1 MYSTS
6 VVDREAVFAAYADYD
21 AACATLATLT
31 YTSLTLPE
39 LLELQSRRET
49 QARRAPTVDH
59 ALLAEI
65 QTRTTAKDI
74 GAKDWADVLVH
85 RLRIS
90 RTEARRRVAEAHD
103 LGPRTTLNGDALAP
117 LLPDTAAAQATG
129 QINAEHVAIIRNFI
143 NKPPIPLD
151 DATIAHI
158 DTDLTRIAIGNTPE
172 TLRRSAER
180 IAFHLNQDG
189 EEPVED
195 RRARR
200 RGITLGPQ
208 DADGL
213 RKVTGFADAE
223 LSSYLEAIDAKF
235 AAPGKCNP
243 DDENP
248 DTEPASTTDEDTNA
262 EPSIDEDTNAEPP
275 DDTPDTPIA
284 AQPADTAETKT
295 NTETAESKPA
305 AATKDTRTLPQRRH
319 DAWKAVARAMLA
331 SGNLGQH
338 NGLPVTVVVSTT
350 LRELQTGTGIATTG
364 GHTALPMSDVI
375 RMASHAN
382 HYLVIFDDHHEIPLY
397 LGRTK
402 RIATPGQRIVLYA
415 RDRGCT
421 VPGCTGPAYHAEAH
435 HARADFVAGGRTD
448 ITDLTLACGPQNRLV
463 TDNGWTTRIR
473 PDGRVE
479 WIPPPLLDTGQDR
492 INHYWHPEELFHP
505 PEEDDP

>member
-1 MYSTS
+1 MHSTS

-49 QARRAPTVDH
+49 QVCHAPTVDH

-103 LGPRTTLNGDALAP
+103 LGPRTTLNGDALPP

-200 RGITLGPQ
+200 RGITLGPRTPT
-208 DADGL
+208 AC
-213 RKVTGFADAE
+213 
-223 LSSYLEAIDAKF
+223 AKS
-235 AAPGKCNP
+235 
-243 DDENP
+243 
-248 DTEPASTTDEDTNA
+248 PAS
-262 EPSIDEDTNAEPP
+262 P
-275 DDTPDTPIA
+275 TPNCA
-284 AQPADTAETKT
+284 AT
-295 NTETAESKPA
+295 SKPSTPNGPPPA
-305 AATKDTRTLPQRRH
+305 NATPTTRTP
-319 DAWKAVARAMLA
+319 
-331 SGNLGQH
+331 
-338 NGLPVTVVVSTT
+338 
-350 LRELQTGTGIATTG
+350 
-364 GHTALPMSDVI
+364 
-375 RMASHAN
+375 
-382 HYLVIFDDHHEIPLY
+382 
-397 LGRTK
+397 
-402 RIATPGQRIVLYA
+402 TP
-415 RDRGCT
+415 
-421 VPGCTGPAYHAEAH
+421 
-435 HARADFVAGGRTD
+435 
-448 ITDLTLACGPQNRLV
+448 N
-463 TDNGWTTRIR
+463 
-473 PDGRVE
+473 
-479 WIPPPLLDTGQDR
+479 PPP
-492 INHYWHPEELFHP
+492 P
-505 PEEDDP
+505 PTRTPTPSRPSTRTPTPSRPTTTP